1 MLSSFDRRHFPQ
13 GSAAL
18 GDTLLT
24 GAVPLHRAAAA
35 MPIRIVLPMH
45 CSGPELHLAK
55 QEIPEKPVLCTTGSR
70 FTFTT

>member
-45 CSGPELHLAK
+45 CSGPELHR
-55 QEIPEKPVLCTTGSR
+55 SR
-70 FTFTT
+70 